1 MTNPMN
7 PGLQCYIK
15 MAPTQLSLII
25 MINSKLY
32 SVFFI
37 RENIAPKIALNQ
49 KILMD
54 YSLIIENAKLLY
66 LAVPIQHRSQRISR
80 AAPPPMAR

>member
-1 MTNPMN
+1 MN
-7 PGLQCYIK
+7 LTHHNIK
-15 MAPTQLSLII
+15 MAPTQLSLI
-25 MINSKLY
+25 MISSKLY

-37 RENIAPKIALNQ
+37 SENIAPKIALNQ

-80 AAPPPMAR
+80 AAPPPMAH